1 LTDKDHGGILQKL
14 DNEVLSFQEPPMP
27 AKRYKVLLTEPE
39 RHHLLSLIST
49 GKAAARKLTHAR
61 ILLQADESA
70 GQPHW
75 ADQQIREALHV
86 SCRTIERVRQTCVE
100 AGFEAALHHKKRAQP
115 GHQKFDGDTEAH
127 LIAIACSA
135 APEGRSR
142 WTLQLLADRMVA
154 LHHFES
160 ISSETIRQVL
170 KKTKLSLG

>member
-1 LTDKDHGGILQKL
+1 
-14 DNEVLSFQEPPMP
+14 MP
-27 AKRYKVLLTEPE
+27 AKRYKVLLTELE

-61 ILLQADESA
+61 ILLQADESS

-75 ADQQIREALHV
+75 ADQQIGEALHV
-86 SCRTIERVRQTCVE
+86 SRRTIERVRQTFIE
-100 AGFEAALHHKKRAQP
+100 EGFEAALHHKKRAQP

-142 WTLQLLADRMVA
+142 WTLQLLADQMVA
-154 LHHFES
+154 LQHFES